1 MILAKKYKKV
11 YCIESV
17 ASSVKSAIETAK
29 ENGIKN
35 IEFIC
40 AKVENSID
48 KILKKENID
57 SIIFDPP
64 RKGLEKSVIDAVANK
79 KIKNIIYISCEP
91 SRFARD
97 LNMFIEK
104 GYKLKKI
111 TAVDM
116 FPNTHH
122 VETVVLMS
130 RA

>member
-1 MILAKKYKKV
+1 M
-11 YCIESV
+11 
-17 ASSVKSAIETAK
+17 
-29 ENGIKN
+29 
-35 IEFIC
+35 
-40 AKVENSID
+40 
-48 KILKKENID
+48 KKENID

-64 RKGLEKSVIDAVANK
+64 RNVLEKSVIEAVANK